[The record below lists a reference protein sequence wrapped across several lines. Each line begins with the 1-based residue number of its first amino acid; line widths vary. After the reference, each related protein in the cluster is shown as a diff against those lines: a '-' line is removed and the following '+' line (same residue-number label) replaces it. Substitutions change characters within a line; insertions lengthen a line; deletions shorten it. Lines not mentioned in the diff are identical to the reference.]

1 MIGITRGIHESATG
15 AENNIRDNRV
25 NPDALIESSNGEEGG
40 DQQLEQLLSLDV
52 ARTKPKQARNV
63 TEAVSHANDDP
74 PCHRLP

>member
-1 MIGITRGIHESATG
+1 M
-15 AENNIRDNRV
+15 
-25 NPDALIESSNGEEGG
+25 NPDALKESSNGEEGG